1 MLKFLNLFIQDYC
14 ESNEIVA
21 DEKTRDKKGVWG
33 CARQLLIM
41 KTVLKE
47 VQ

>member
-21 DEKTRDKKGVWG
+21 DEKAGDKKGVG
-33 CARQLLIM
+33 
-41 KTVLKE
+41 V
-47 VQ
+47 VQSNFL